1 MNTTVYIDP
10 SINLSTPGPVSVIIE
25 FKTPPALSAV
35 KAAKSKGN
43 ILSLEEAEHH
53 VEQSHQ
59 AFQKELQILLGRNRV
74 PYKIQN
80 TFKRALNGMAVE
92 MPANEI
98 RRLMK
103 STVIARIFP
112 NKQIQLDPPIQPM

>member
-10 SINLSTPGPVSVIIE
+10 SINLSTARPVSIIIE
-25 FKTPPALSAV
+25 FKTAPAHTAV
-35 KAAKSKGN
+35 AAAKAKG
-43 ILSLEEAEHH
+43 ISLTLKEAEQN

-59 AFQKELQILLGRNRV
+59 TFQKELKILLGKNHV
-74 PYKIQN
+74 PYTIQN
-80 TFKRALNGMAVE
+80 TYKNALNGVAME
-92 MPANEI
+92 MPANGI

-112 NKQIQLDPPIQPM
+112 NKQIQLDPPLQPM

>member
-1 MNTTVYIDP
+1 LNTSVYIDP
-10 SINLSTPGPVSVIIE
+10 SINLSTSRAVSIIIE
-25 FKTPPALSAV
+25 FKTAPAHTAV
-35 KAAKSKGN
+35 AAAKSKGDK
-43 ILSLEEAEHH
+43 LTLEAAERH

-59 AFQKELQILLGRNRV
+59 AFQKELQILLGRNGV

-80 TFKRALNGMAVE
+80 TYKNALNGVAME

-98 RRLMK
+98 RRLVK
-103 STVIARIFP
+103 STVIARIHP